1 MACLVNGEYI
11 PMSSWKDNAY
21 DGAGDCGTE
30 SRAFCSIAAIL
41 GSIASSRFTT
51 CSNRPCM
58 AWIDSVEE
66 RETGI

>member
-1 MACLVNGEYI
+1 MACLVNSEYMPI
-11 PMSSWKDNAY
+11 SSWKDDAY

-30 SRAFCSIAAIL
+30 SRAFCSIAAVL
-41 GSIASSRFTT
+41 GSIATTVGSQLT

-66 RETGI
+66 RET